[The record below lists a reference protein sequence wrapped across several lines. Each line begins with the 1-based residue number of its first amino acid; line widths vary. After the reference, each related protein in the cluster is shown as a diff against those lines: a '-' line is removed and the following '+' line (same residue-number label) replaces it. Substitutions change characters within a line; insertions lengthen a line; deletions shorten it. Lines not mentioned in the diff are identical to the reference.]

1 MSPVSGSG
9 DYSMDTEVKPFLKQ
23 EELARRWCM
32 SGRTLEAWRLKGV
45 GPAYVKIGARV
56 LYRVSDILDAESR
69 QSFPVPFS
77 K

>member
-1 MSPVSGSG
+1 
-9 DYSMDTEVKPFLKQ
+9 MDTKVKPFLKQ

-32 SGRTLEAWRLKGV
+32 SGRTLEAWRLKGI

-56 LYRVSDILDAESR
+56 LYRLSDVLIAESLNA
-69 QSFPVPFS
+69 FPGPLS